1 MPKGNSGKDERDM
14 RKIPWKIVLP
24 LIVVAAVVL
33 LGSLFRVTTVTVEGN
48 TLYPEET
55 VISEVCNTVFDKNTI
70 TAFLKNRLGFTTEL
84 PYVREYE
91 ISYPGI
97 HEIHIKLYEKKIIAG
112 INYMKQ
118 YIYFD
123 KDGTVLRSTKEKLP
137 DIPLFETKTMTTFT
151 LYDKVK
157 MEDGDLLR
165 QILNLANLFQHYEVE
180 WDKVAFDDD
189 NCAYMHAGDIRV
201 VLGKKESYDEEIS
214 ALSSVLATAKEE
226 KISGSIDMTNYRVKG
241 DIIFKRSN

>member
-1 MPKGNSGKDERDM
+1 M

>member
-1 MPKGNSGKDERDM
+1 M
-14 RKIPWKIVLP
+14 RKIPWKIAIP
-24 LIVVAAVVL
+24 LIAVIAVIL
-33 LGSLFRVTTVTVEGN
+33 LASLFRVTTVTVEGN
-48 TLYPEET
+48 TLYSEET
-55 VISEVCNTVFDKNTI
+55 VISEVCNTIFDKNTI
-70 TAFLKNRLGFTTEL
+70 SAFIKNRLGFTAEL

-97 HEIHIKLYEKKIIAG
+97 REIHIKLYEKKIIAG

-137 DIPLFETKTMTTFT
+137 EIPLFETKTMTTFT

-157 MEDGDLLR
+157 MEDEDLLK
-165 QILNLANLFQHYEVE
+165 QILNLANLFQHYEVA
-180 WDKVAFDDD
+180 WDKVAFDDE
-189 NCAYMHAGDIRV
+189 NSAYMYAGDIRV

-214 ALSSVLATAKEE
+214 ALSSVLATAQAEQL
-226 KISGSIDMTNYRVKG
+226 SGSIDMTNYRVKG